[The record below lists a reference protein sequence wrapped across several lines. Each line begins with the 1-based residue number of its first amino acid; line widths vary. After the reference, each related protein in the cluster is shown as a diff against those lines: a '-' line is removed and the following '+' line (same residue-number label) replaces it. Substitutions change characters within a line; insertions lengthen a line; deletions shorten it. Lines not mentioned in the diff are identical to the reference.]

1 MQPFG
6 LDKLEKITRNEIEIK
21 GFKSSYFELIKGE
34 VTPILLNGAFN
45 LVFNEYNINQ
55 LASKVTKNI
64 DKYLKTILDILNDE
78 NLELNEEIKNRNKE
92 TINRLYDH
100 FKDEKENIK
109 GELNKLL
116 DIKQLKK
123 NNEEFIKIIYEN
135 KDEEYKKDMDFKKF
149 SKNVENLIYDNLF
162 TESKKHI
169 NNLINIGFNNFV
181 VRKMKKGIE
190 IQFEQMQ
197 ENVIKQIYSE
207 LFKE

>member
-1 MQPFG
+1 M
-6 LDKLEKITRNEIEIK
+6 
-21 GFKSSYFELIKGE
+21 
-34 VTPILLNGAFN
+34 
-45 LVFNEYNINQ
+45 FNEYNINQ

-92 TINRLYDH
+92 TINRLYNH

-135 KDEEYKKDMDFKKF
+135 KDEKYKKDMDFKKF

-181 VRKMKKGIE
+181 IQKMKKGIE
-190 IQFEQMQ
+190 MQFEPMQ
-197 ENVIKQIYSE
+197 ENVIRQIYSE